1 MEPAAGTVS
10 RGEATGALTCNM
22 LSTTASCPEPF
33 QQHWVSFQEHASRA
47 VWEAGAI
54 LDTFLQNTHE
64 SKASGNGARA
74 AHVLFV
80 FFFFFP
86 DTVVRFLGWFGV
98 FWEAGCSPVVLLTL
112 QLLCFF
118 PK

>member
-1 MEPAAGTVS
+1 M
-10 RGEATGALTCNM
+10 ALVQ
-22 LSTTASCPEPF
+22 P
-33 QQHWVSFQEHASRA
+33 
-47 VWEAGAI
+47 
-54 LDTFLQNTHE
+54 TFC
-64 SKASGNGARA
+64 
-74 AHVLFV
+74 LF